1 MNTQEI
7 KLDPSWLAPLRGEF
21 ERPYMSELK
30 RFLMAERE
38 KGRTIFPRASNW
50 FRALNLTPLD

>member
-7 KLDPSWLAPLRGEF
+7 KLDADWLAPLRGEF

-30 RFLMAERE
+30 RFRCAGDNGSRIERWN
-38 KGRTIFPRASNW
+38 GWR
-50 FRALNLTPLD
+50 